1 MGAVR
6 VQEQPVRQVD
16 DTLFAQRAERVG
28 IYIFIVGLAI
38 FNLIPFIWLFTSAF
52 GVKPEGF
59 SSLYLSLPTAL
70 TLDHFA
76 DAINP
81 KGGDVLRAMI
91 NSLGTVGGAV
101 LLAIVVC
108 TLAGYALSRAR
119 FRGRRELMY
128 GILILQI
135 IPITA
140 TVLPLYLVMRDL
152 RLINTLQGVS
162 IGLGTVQI
170 PFILWV
176 LKGFFD
182 AVPMEL
188 EEAAWLDGASRLTA
202 LLRVVL
208 PMALPGVGAAAVLAF
223 NNSWGQFFLPLILI
237 SDPNKFL
244 LPQAMFKSIIN
255 YTNIDYGMMNAMSF
269 VYILPSLIF
278 FFFARRY
285 LIKGVMAGALAGS

>member
-1 MGAVR
+1 MSAVR
-6 VQEQPVRQVD
+6 VQERPNRSAD
-16 DTLFAQRAERVG
+16 DTLFARRAERVG
-28 IYIFIVGLAI
+28 IYAFIVGLAI
-38 FNLIPFIWLFTSAF
+38 FNLIPFVWLFTSAF
-52 GVKPEGF
+52 GVKPEGY
-59 SSLYLSLPTAL
+59 SSLYLYLPSAF

-76 DAINP
+76 DAIDP
-81 KGGDVLRAMI
+81 KRGDVLHALI
-91 NSLGTVGGAV
+91 NSVGTVGGAV

-108 TLAGYALSRAR
+108 TLAGYSLSRAR

-152 RLINTLQGVS
+152 KLINTLQGVS
-162 IGLGTVQI
+162 LGIGTAQI

-188 EEAAWLDGASRLTA
+188 EEAAWLDGASRFTGLF
-202 LLRVVL
+202 RVVL

-244 LPQAMFKSIIN
+244 LPQAMFKSILN
-255 YTNIDYGMMNAMSF
+255 YTNIDYGMMNAMAF
-269 VYILPSLIF
+269 VYVVPSLIF

>member
-1 MGAVR
+1 MVAVG
-6 VQEQPVRQVD
+6 VQEQKSSRFENY
-16 DTLFAQRAERVG
+16 LFAKRAERVA
-28 IYIFIVGLAI
+28 IYAFIVGLAV
-38 FNLIPFIWLFTSAF
+38 FDLIPFVWLFVSAF
-52 GVKPEGF
+52 GVKPQGY
-59 SSLYLSLPTAL
+59 SSLFLFAPEGL
-70 TLDHFA
+70 TLEHFQ
-76 DAINP
+76 DAIDP
-81 KGGDVLRAMI
+81 KKGDVARAML
-91 NSLGTVGGAV
+91 NSTVTVGGAV
-101 LLAIVVC
+101 LLAITVC
-108 TLAGYALSRAR
+108 ALAGYALSRAR

-128 GILILQI
+128 GVLVLQI

-152 RLINTLQGVS
+152 KLLNTLQGVA
-162 IGLGTVQI
+162 IGIGTAQI

-188 EEAAWLDGASRLTA
+188 EEAAWLDGANRLTA
-202 LLRVVL
+202 LRKIVL

-223 NNSWGQFFLPLILI
+223 NNSWGQFFLPLIMI

-244 LPQAMFKSIIN
+244 MPQAMFKSILN

-269 VYILPSLIF
+269 VYIVPSLIF

-285 LIKGVMAGALAGS
+285 LIRGVMAGAMAGS